1 MRNVEFWR
9 CCNLLRQQTFIFL
22 ASALRNTFLFLPKA
36 NATVSKL
43 EGIIYIA
50 VGNRGEDN
58 KRPEKANYNLL
69 SSDHSPF
76 ITRLQ

>member
-1 MRNVEFWR
+1 MLQFVEIANIHFSSQ
-9 CCNLLRQQTFIFL
+9 CSEEYF
-22 ASALRNTFLFLPKA
+22 FLFLPKA
-36 NATVSKL
+36 NATVRKL
-43 EGIIYIA
+43 KGIVYIA